1 MDLQRRDTLKA
12 GGSLA
17 VFGMLMAAGLIGPG
31 TTLAAQGREA
41 FEAKTI
47 ADALARLGAGRRPA
61 ASADVWLNVPDLAD
75 NGAVVTA
82 QVISHIPGTEQIA
95 ILIEKNPYM
104 LAAVFDF
111 SEGTLP
117 EIDTRLRIA
126 ESCDVYAVVKANG
139 AFYYARKG
147 VRVTLGGC
155 A

>member
-17 VFGMLMAAGLIGPG
+17 VFGMLMAAGLISPG
-31 TTLAAQGREA
+31 TAMAAQGREA

-47 ADALARLGAGRRPA
+47 ADAFARLGAGSPA
-61 ASADVWLNVPDLAD
+61 ESADVWLNVPDIAD

-82 QVISHIPGTEQIA
+82 QVMSHIPGTEQIA

-104 LAAVFDF
+104 VAAIFDF
-111 SEGTLP
+111 PEGTIP

-139 AFYYARKG
+139 AFHYARKG